1 MECIGA
7 AYSSLLAS
15 KKLMNSFALLKRDA
29 NQHERLLGLMNNAYL
44 RAVEQIADRMH
55 NGN

>member
-29 NQHERLLGLMNNAYL
+29 NQHERLLDSN
-44 RAVEQIADRMH
+44 E
-55 NGN
+55 